1 MTEYNLG
8 TAKGVI
14 EIEYK
19 GDGAKQAAQGLK
31 GVETGSGST
40 SAALKDVGNKAGIA
54 GLVIAAGFGVA
65 VKSAADFES
74 QMSGIKAV
82 SGASAAE
89 MEQLRNKALQLGKD
103 TQFSASE
110 SAQAIQELVK
120 AGIPIADVMNGAAD
134 SVVALA
140 AAGGVDMPTAATI
153 ASNAMNQ
160 FNIKAKDMNGVVDA
174 IAGAAN
180 ASAIDVTDLGMSM
193 QQVGAVANLAGL
205 DFKDTAIAIAEMGN
219 AGIKGSDAGTSL
231 KSMLMNLQPQTKKQI
246 DLMKS
251 LGLITKDGSNQF
263 YDQQGKLKDLKG
275 IQDTLSKSLEG
286 MTQAQKQATLETIF
300 GSDGIRAAA
309 ILTKEGADG
318 YEKMATAMG
327 KVSAADVAAARMD
340 NFKGSLEQLKGS
352 METLG
357 ITVGT
362 VILPALRT
370 LVDILTGVANWFLN
384 LDPGVR
390 NIIIGFIAFAGAA
403 LLVISAVIK
412 IVQFIQ
418 AFQATLAVL
427 RIAMASTWIAALG
440 PIALVIAAIVL
451 IGGAL
456 YLLWTKSET
465 FRNIVMAVWNAIK
478 TAVGAVASWFTD
490 TLVPALKG
498 AWDAIVSA
506 LQAMAGFFKAIWDG
520 IYAAV
525 EFVFNLIKTIIT
537 TYINLW
543 ITIITTA
550 LNILKA
556 IWEGFWNV
564 FGAFFKAAW
573 DLIVAVLNL
582 AWTIIKG
589 VFILYL
595 NILKTLWTTVW
606 NAIVAVFQFVW
617 NLIVTI
623 VTTYINIVRTV
634 VTTVLN
640 VIKAV
645 FTTIW
650 NAILAVINFVWNAI
664 GAKVMAAVAI
674 VKSVIT
680 TAWNFIKSATTTTWN
695 ALVGIISGA
704 WTKAAAFIGTIKD
717 KVLGFFAKAG
727 SWLLEA
733 GAKIIRGL
741 ADGILGA
748 IHYVTDAVGKVTGI
762 IADFLPGSPVK
773 TGPLTVLNNGYT
785 GKKIGEMVAGGIKL
799 SEPEITKAIN
809 TMVSVPIL
817 TSGLARTAAASAVAV
832 GAGTVGS
839 SVARGVA
846 PAQSAAQGGTVEVT
860 INNPVPERASESL
873 YRQAQKLAIP
883 A

>member
-1 MTEYNLG
+1 
-8 TAKGVI
+8 
-14 EIEYK
+14 
-19 GDGAKQAAQGLK
+19 
-31 GVETGSGST
+31 
-40 SAALKDVGNKAGIA
+40 
-54 GLVIAAGFGVA
+54 
-65 VKSAADFES
+65 
-74 QMSGIKAV
+74 
-82 SGASAAE
+82 
-89 MEQLRNKALQLGKD
+89 
-103 TQFSASE
+103 
-110 SAQAIQELVK
+110 
-120 AGIPIADVMNGAAD
+120 MNGAAD

-160 FNIKAKDMNGVVDA
+160 FGLKAQDMKGVVDS

-180 ASAIDVTDLGMSM
+180 ASAIDVNDLGMAMS
-193 QQVGAVANLAGL
+193 QVGAVANLAGL

-231 KSMLMNLQPQTKKQI
+231 KSMLMNLQPQTDKQKG
-246 DLMKS
+246 LMKD
-251 LGLITKDGSNQF
+251 LGLITKDGSNAF
-263 YDQQGKLKDLKG
+263 YDATGKLKDLKG

-309 ILTKEGADG
+309 ILTKEGAAG
-318 YEKMATAMG
+318 YDQMAASMG
-327 KVSAADVAAARMD
+327 KVSAADVAAKRMD
-340 NFKGSLEQLKGS
+340 NFKGSMEQFMGS
-352 METLG
+352 VETLG

-362 VILPALRT
+362 VLLPALRT
-370 LVDILTGVANWFLN
+370 LVDMLTGVANWFLN
-384 LDPGVR
+384 LDGTTR
-390 NIIIGFIAFAGAA
+390 NIIIAFLGFVTVA
-403 LLVISAVIK
+403 LLVIAAVIK

-418 AFQATLAVL
+418 AFQATLAAL

-440 PIALVIAAIVL
+440 PIALVIAAIAL
-451 IGGAL
+451 IVGIII
-456 YLLWTKSET
+456 LLWNKSET
-465 FRNIVMAVWNAIK
+465 FRNIVLGIWEAIK
-478 TAVGAVASWFTD
+478 KAVSAVADWFTG
-490 TLVPALKG
+490 TLLPALSS
-498 AWDAIVSA
+498 V
-506 LQAMAGFFKAIWDG
+506 WDG
-520 IYAAV
+520 ITAGLYAV
-525 EFVFNLIKTIIT
+525 GQFFVSVWNGIVSFLTTVFNVIKTIIT
-537 TYINLW
+537 TYINIW
-543 ITIITTA
+543 VTIITTV
-550 LNILKA
+550 LNVLKA
-556 IWEGFWNV
+556 IWEAFWNT
-564 FGAFFKAAW
+564 FGAFFKAVW
-573 DLIVAVLNL
+573 DLIVAILKL
-582 AWTIIKG
+582 AWTIIVG
-589 VFILYL
+589 VVTTYL
-595 NILKTLWTTVW
+595 NILKAFWTTVW

-617 NLIVTI
+617 NLIVSI
-623 VTTYINIVRTV
+623 VTTYINIIRTII
-634 VTTVLN
+634 TTVLN
-640 VIKAV
+640 IIKAI

-727 SWLLEA
+727 SWLLDA

-773 TGPLTVLNNGYT
+773 TGPLTVLNNVYT